1 MITGCDAIAGE
12 RQARGLPWAASPF
25 PTAVMSTAEPLPSR
39 DIAVLLEVMKRL
51 RESCPWDRVQT
62 FDTIAPYTIEEAY
75 EVASAVADKD
85 FKSLPGELG
94 DLLFQVVFHARMAEE
109 AGLFDF
115 GDVVQAVTAKMIRRH
130 PHVFGDTKLATS
142 DAVLKQWDAI
152 KRREKTD
159 RASALDGVPRGLPAL
174 AKAQKTQSKAARVG
188 FDWADAEGSL
198 QKVNE
203 EIKEL
208 QQADTSEELAEEL
221 GDLLFSVVNFARKSK
236 LDAEGLLQAATGK
249 FSERFRKM
257 EALAESRGL
266 NFSSLTLNEMDKLWD
281 EVKG

>member
-1 MITGCDAIAGE
+1 MV
-12 RQARGLPWAASPF
+12 SPIDRLKQI
-25 PTAVMSTAEPLPSR
+25 VQ
-39 DIAVLLEVMKRL
+39 RL
-51 RESCPWDRVQT
+51 RSPDGCPWDREQT
-62 FDTIAPYTIEEAY
+62 HESLKPHVIEECY
-75 EVASAVADKD
+75 ELIDAIDEKD
-85 FKSLPGELG
+85 DQGVEEELG
-94 DLLFQVVFHARMAEE
+94 DLLLQVVLHAQMASEE
-109 AGLFDF
+109 GRFDF
-115 GDVVQAVTAKMIRRH
+115 DSVADVISEKLIRRH

-188 FDWADAEGSL
+188 FDWADAEGAL
-198 QKVNE
+198 QKVEE

-208 QQADTSEELAEEL
+208 HQAEISEKLAEEL

-236 LDAEGLLQAATGK
+236 LDAEDLLQAATRK
-249 FSERFRKM
+249 FSGRFRKM

-266 NFSSLTLNEMDKLWD
+266 TFSSLTLPEMDRLWD